1 MAQASPRSTS
11 AKSVTT
17 EVETTETPAG
27 KPKKKMLII
36 AGVVLVLLIAGG
48 SAAAYFFMHK
58 PGNNPTVAKKE
69 DLAPPVFLPL
79 DNFTVNLSPDE
90 GDKYLQVTLTLQVP
104 DEKDADTIKA
114 HMPQV
119 RDRILLLLSNQ
130 KASDLLTEAGKNQ
143 LTREI
148 ISTINKPFDPA
159 GDPQKVSG
167 VFFTSFIIQ

>member
-1 MAQASPRSTS
+1 MAQASPKSTS
-11 AKSVTT
+11 AKSAPT
-17 EVETTETPAG
+17 EAETTETSAG

-36 AGVVLVLLIAGG
+36 AGVVLILLIAGG

-58 PGNNPTVAKKE
+58 PGNNLAVAKKE
-69 DLAPPVFLPL
+69 DLKPPVFLPL
-79 DNFTVNLSPDE
+79 DNFTVNLSPDD

-104 DEKDADTIKA
+104 DEKDADNIKA

-119 RDRILLLLSNQ
+119 RDRVLLLLSSQ

-148 ISTINKPFDPA
+148 ISAINKPFDPA

-167 VFFTSFIIQ
+167 VFFTSFVIQ